1 MEAPPLSTRKPTQD
15 EIKNKSIEFNA
26 TSDKGNN
33 FKIIFEN
40 QIDNLLIIAKSDS
53 LKANYKNISTLSQIQ
68 EVKLFL
74 TYDSID
80 ECLFEI
86 KEGIEKNENKIIEE
100 TNTLILTIPLSNK
113 KYNQIIFTL
122 NKYEKTE
129 KEKIQDLLSKEDEKE
144 KEIDLLKKENENL
157 KSRIDKVE
165 KELKEM
171 TDCLLTKKMFN
182 FTRIKSHPCIL
193 ILLDSKNKGS
203 TYISGF
209 ICNECK
215 KKYLPYIPNFWC
227 QKCNYDLCL
236 DCYNSGNFN

>member
-1 MEAPPLSTRKPTQD
+1 
-15 EIKNKSIEFNA
+15 
-26 TSDKGNN
+26 
-33 FKIIFEN
+33 
-40 QIDNLLIIAKSDS
+40 
-53 LKANYKNISTLSQIQ
+53 
-68 EVKLFL
+68 
-74 TYDSID
+74 
-80 ECLFEI
+80 
-86 KEGIEKNENKIIEE
+86 
-100 TNTLILTIPLSNK
+100 
-113 KYNQIIFTL
+113 
-122 NKYEKTE
+122 
-129 KEKIQDLLSKEDEKE
+129 
-144 KEIDLLKKENENL
+144 
-157 KSRIDKVE
+157 
-165 KELKEM
+165 M

>member
-40 QIDNLLIIAKSDS
+40 QIDNLLITAKSDS
-53 LKANYKNISTLSQIQ
+53 IKANYKNISTLSQIQ

-100 TNTLILTIPLSNK
+100 TNKLILTIPLSNK

-129 KEKIQDLLSKEDEKE
+129 KEKIEDLLSKEDEKE
-144 KEIDLLKKENENL
+144 KKLIYYKK
-157 KSRIDKVE
+157 K
-165 KELKEM
+165 
-171 TDCLLTKKMFN
+171 
-182 FTRIKSHPCIL
+182 TRI
-193 ILLDSKNKGS
+193 
-203 TYISGF
+203 
-209 ICNECK
+209 
-215 KKYLPYIPNFWC
+215 
-227 QKCNYDLCL
+227 
-236 DCYNSGNFN
+236 

>member
-1 MEAPPLSTRKPTQD
+1 MEAPPLSTMKPTQD
-15 EIKNKSIEFNA
+15 EIQNKSIEFNV

-40 QIDNLLIIAKSDS
+40 QIDNLLITAKSDS
-53 LKANYKNISTLSQIQ
+53 LKANYKNISSLSQIQ

-86 KEGIEKNENKIIEE
+86 KEGIEKKENKIIEE
-100 TNTLILTIPLSNK
+100 TNKLILIIPLSNK

-122 NKYEKTE
+122 NQYEKTE
-129 KEKIQDLLSKEDEKE
+129 KEKIQDLLSKEDENE
-144 KEIDLLKKENENL
+144 KEIELLKKENENL
-157 KSRIDKVE
+157 KSRIEKVE

-171 TDCLLTKKMFN
+171 TDCLLTKKIFN
-182 FTRIKSHPCIL
+182 FTRVKSHPCIL

-203 TYISGF
+203 GYISGF
-209 ICNECK
+209 ICDECK
-215 KKYLPYIPNFWC
+215 KKYLPDIPSFWC
-227 QKCNYDLCL
+227 QKCSYDLCL